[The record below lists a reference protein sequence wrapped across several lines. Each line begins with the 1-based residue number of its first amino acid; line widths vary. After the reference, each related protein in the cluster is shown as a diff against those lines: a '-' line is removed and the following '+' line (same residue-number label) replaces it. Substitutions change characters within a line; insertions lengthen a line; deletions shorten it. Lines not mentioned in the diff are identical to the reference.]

1 MGAMSAKRLCPFP
14 RKGRCVKSRELNVEI
29 LMNLTRQQH
38 KILEA
43 GAEIFAD
50 RPTSEDTAWMARQ
63 LVQATLPHSDPGDV
77 LAWSRTNGNLVLTIK
92 PDVEFDQKTGKH
104 VSSGIPYGTI
114 PRLLL
119 FWITTEAIRLQS
131 RRLELGNSL
140 SDFMREL
147 DIVPTG
153 GRWGTITRL
162 RQQMNCLFKAR
173 ISFEYSDEKR
183 DAWLNMDIA
192 PKGELWWDYKNP
204 DNACLFNSWIQLGED
219 FYNAIV
225 TAPVPIDVRA
235 LKALRKS
242 PLALDLYAWATYTVF
257 NVNKSGKERSVSW
270 ELLHQQF
277 GADYNRLDNF
287 QAKAKTAFKK
297 ITVVYQNLQIE
308 FVKGGVKIL
317 PSTTAVLP
325 KSSKTRRALPENK
338 TKILTQQKSF
348 SDESRETDFITAKAY
363 EKAKQVVQDAG
374 TGWDIRELERQ
385 FYAYAEGKGKPVSP
399 DKAFVGF
406 VRKKVQK
413 RP

>member
-1 MGAMSAKRLCPFP
+1 
-14 RKGRCVKSRELNVEI
+14 
-29 LMNLTRQQH
+29 MNLTRQQH

-50 RPTSEDTAWMARQ
+50 RPTSEETAWMARQ

-119 FWITTEAIRLQS
+119 FWITTEAIKLQS

-162 RQQMNCLFKAR
+162 REQMSRLFKAR
-173 ISFEYSDEKR
+173 ISFDYKDENVTK
-183 DAWLNMDIA
+183 WLSMEVA
-192 PKGELWWDYKNP
+192 PTGELWWDYKNP
-204 DNACLFNSWIQLGED
+204 ENACLFNSWIELGEK
-219 FYNAIV
+219 FYQAIV
-225 TAPVPIDVRA
+225 ASPVPVDMRA

-242 PLALDLYAWATYTVF
+242 PLALDLYAWATYTTF
-257 NVNKSGKERSVSW
+257 SVNKTGKERSVSW

-277 GADYNRLDNF
+277 GADYNRLDHF
-287 QAKAKTAFKK
+287 QEKSKAAFKK
-297 ITVVYQNLQIE
+297 IQVVYPDLRTQFI
-308 FVKGGVKIL
+308 KGAIKIL
-317 PSTTAVLP
+317 PSTTAVLS
-325 KSSKTRRALPENK
+325 KSSTKAKRVLPEKQTKALPLPPNS
-338 TKILTQQKSF
+338 L
-348 SDESRETDFITAKAY
+348 DERSADDFISAEAY
-363 EKAKQVVQDAG
+363 KKAKQLAMDAG

-399 DKAFVGF
+399 DRAFVGF